1 MPLGVPFRCRKCWMV
16 FPHPQ
21 LLSEHEKKCKRL
33 VKGEEKKDKGKEK
46 DKDKKDKDKYK
57 VH

>member
-1 MPLGVPFRCRKCWMV
+1 MV